1 MARSPSER
9 DEERAAHAEASFQRV
24 RSCIARTRTMIAEIV
39 PLEATHREHGERG
52 RHRLE
57 DLLREVS
64 GGQARVHRA
73 RRVFLPRGAQP

>member
-1 MARSPSER
+1 MARGPFER
-9 DEERAAHAEASFQRV
+9 DEERAAHAEASLQGGPLLYREDAN
-24 RSCIARTRTMIAEIV
+24 RIAEIV

-52 RHRLE
+52 RHGLE